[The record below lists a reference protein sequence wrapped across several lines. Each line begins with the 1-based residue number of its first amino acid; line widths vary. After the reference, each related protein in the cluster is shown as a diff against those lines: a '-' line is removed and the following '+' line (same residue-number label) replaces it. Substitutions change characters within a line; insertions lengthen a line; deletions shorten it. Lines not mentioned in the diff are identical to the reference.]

1 MARTQVPQLSLKD
14 SVHAV
19 AKQYITLTVCSSID
33 YTCTVQQAD
42 DHCTQKRAIS
52 VGLLCSSKKV
62 FGTST
67 SSYLGLNMKGAKHI
81 HVNKHRNPAWHV
93 HSIDDEPRSSSNL
106 KHSCE
111 KHSEHLIFLE

>member
-1 MARTQVPQLSLKD
+1 MARAQVPQLSLKD
-14 SVHAV
+14 SIHAV
-19 AKQYITLTVCSSID
+19 VKRCSVQQYITLTVCSSID

-67 SSYLGLNMKGAKHI
+67 SSYLGLNMKGVKHI
-81 HVNKHRNPAWHV
+81 HVNKHRNLAWPV
-93 HSIDDEPRSSSNL
+93 HSIDGEP
-106 KHSCE
+106 
-111 KHSEHLIFLE
+111 